1 MLNARS
7 CAVIVVPILAPRI
20 TEMPCFKVISPA
32 LTNPI
37 TMTVVALLLCIT
49 AVAMVPAR
57 TPIPGFTVRIP
68 RIFFIF
74 SPAAF
79 CSDSLIMFIPKI
91 KIASPPSRPNVI

>member
-37 TMTVVALLLCIT
+37 TMTVVALLLC
-49 AVAMVPAR
+49 P
-57 TPIPGFTVRIP
+57 
-68 RIFFIF
+68 
-74 SPAAF
+74 SPAGCNGSCQDPITGF
-79 CSDSLIMFIPKI
+79 
-91 KIASPPSRPNVI
+91 SRKDPQDLLHLFPGRLFAATHSS